1 MNWIFDTTAPQNS
14 TMLISVSSGKIS
26 VAHVLLSNTSALQE
40 NYRVFISRSMAKYNK
55 LFVHFHNVCFFF
67 FVASLLMEQFRSIE
81 YTNMYDAIILMS
93 NINAIWQCI
102 CVCVMCNM
110 CMATANGT
118 TNKTPNSNKV
128 YAKIRNKEQ
137 YKPIEM
143 GIGARARVH
152 SLAISR
158 SMGICCCLYAAI

>member
-67 FVASLLMEQFRSIE
+67 WLPLF
-81 YTNMYDAIILMS
+81 
-93 NINAIWQCI
+93 
-102 CVCVMCNM
+102 
-110 CMATANGT
+110 
-118 TNKTPNSNKV
+118 
-128 YAKIRNKEQ
+128 
-137 YKPIEM
+137 
-143 GIGARARVH
+143 
-152 SLAISR
+152 
-158 SMGICCCLYAAI
+158 